1 MRFLAIAIIPF
12 FILASC
18 ASKTFF
24 DQLSQKESD
33 LKYKADFRSYLGLEY
48 LDFARNLMSV
58 GDEEVAEYF
67 SNKGYNIIN
76 YGDIISENPIKWDA
90 DQAQIELMIMMQK
103 RLEDLIVNSQLQR
116 NIPIQL
122 AHLTFLYDCW
132 ISRES
137 KSIYIAD
144 ELARC
149 RVRFTKLLNEI
160 EYYLTDLRRDKTQQV
175 IIEKPD
181 FELFRILFDFNS
193 YKLNDMSNKK
203 LFDSIEFIKKIN
215 NNYRILLVGNAD
227 RSGNV
232 LYNKSLSIKRIN
244 TVKNYLIKNG
254 IPNDFIETKAL
265 GEEFPDIL
273 TVDGKKKQANRSV
286 EIYVLIGKGQESFD
300 KYPVPFI
307 KNFVYQKEI
316 KKVREDR
323 GLKN

>member
-1 MRFLAIAIIPF
+1 MRLLIIFLIQIVF
-12 FILASC
+12 LSSC
-18 ASKTFF
+18 ASKTYFE
-24 DQLSQKESD
+24 QLSQKESD

-48 LDFARNLMSV
+48 LDFARNLKSV

-67 SNKGYNIIN
+67 ANKGFNIIN

-103 RLEDLIVNSQLQR
+103 RLEDLVINSQLQR

-149 RVRFTKLLNEI
+149 RVRYTKLLNEI
-160 EYYLTDLRRDKTQQV
+160 EYYLNDLRRDKTQIVV
-175 IIEKPD
+175 IEEPD
-181 FELFRILFDFNS
+181 FKMYRILFDFNS
-193 YKLNDMSNKK
+193 YKLNDKATK
-203 LFDSIEFIKKIN
+203 DLFDTIEFIKNID
-215 NNYRILLVGNAD
+215 NNYRILLVGNTD
-227 RSGNV
+227 RSGSF

-244 TVKNYLIKNG
+244 TVENYLVKNG
-254 IPNDFIETKAL
+254 VPKDFIETRAL

-273 TVDGKKKQANRSV
+273 TVDGKKRQANRSV
-286 EIYVLIGKGQESFD
+286 EIYILTGQGHDSF
-300 KYPVPFI
+300 KEYPVPFI
-307 KNFVYQKEI
+307 RNFIYQKEI
-316 KKVREDR
+316 KKEREGR